1 MSLFE
6 LIPSAYAQTASGPA
20 AGASS
25 PMEMLQ
31 QFFPFIIVIGIFYFL
46 LIRPQQQK
54 AKQLKAQLSGLR
66 RGDNV
71 VTSGGIIGTVAR
83 VVNDDEVSLEIAE
96 GVRVRVVRS
105 TITGI
110 TGKGEPRPD
119 SKAAPEETADTPK
132 AAPASKYVRRGKTTP
147 ANESKPQ
154 A

>member
-6 LIPSAYAQTASGPA
+6 LIPSAVAQTTTGTA
-20 AGASS
+20 AGGNS

-46 LIRPQQQK
+46 LLRPQQQK
-54 AKQLKAQLSGLR
+54 AKQLRTQLAGLK

-71 VTSGGIIGTVAR
+71 ITSGGIIGTVAR
-83 VVNDDEVSLEIAE
+83 VVNDDEVTVEIAE

-119 SKAAPEETADTPK
+119 AKAPEEIGDTPK
-132 AAPASKYVRRGKTTP
+132 SAPVSKYVRRGKTTP